1 MQLLYQVSHT
11 IEAIKN
17 PAEAGF
23 HSVTDITVTVRLRHQ
38 VQVLSLV
45 QVLAVSLG
53 S

>member
-23 HSVTDITVTVRLRHQ
+23 RLE
-38 VQVLSLV
+38 LPIL
-45 QVLAVSLG
+45 L
-53 S
+53 